1 MCRLALSHL
10 KRFLPMDSNAAL
22 ISIQPEFAK
31 KILTG
36 EKKLEFR
43 RRWTPREVKTLVI
56 YATAPV
62 QRIVGFATVVGVT
75 QGSPT
80 QLWQLTRRCDG
91 GITKPRLFAY
101 LKNSQTAVA
110 IELSK
115 VTRLPGGV
123 DPWCCLG
130 PDFRPPQSFR
140 YLSQSELALITLAR
154 RS

>member
-1 MCRLALSHL
+1 
-10 KRFLPMDSNAAL
+10 MDSNAAL
-22 ISIQPEFAK
+22 ISIQPEFAT

-62 QRIVGFATVVGVT
+62 QRIVGFATVVGGT
-75 QGSPT
+75 QGTPT

-91 GITKPRLFAY
+91 GITRPRLFAY
-101 LKNSQTAVA
+101 LKNSPTAVA

-115 VTRLPGGV
+115 IKRLPGGI
-123 DPWCCLG
+123 DPWRCLG
-130 PDFRPPQSFR
+130 RDFRPPQSFR
-140 YLSQSELALITLAR
+140 YLSQNELTLIASAR
-154 RS
+154 RR